1 MVAIPEGLPLS
12 VTLALAYSIKQMMK
26 EKNLVRKLYA
36 CEIMGGADVVCSDK
50 TGTLTMNQMTLTH
63 FWNFDINHIYMLSAQ
78 KQVSIE
84 SFIPS
89 QELRKLFTES
99 IIANSVEDPVSIH
112 TYNQLDRSLPKVQKQ
127 S

>member
-36 CEIMGGADVVCSDK
+36 CEIMGGADVICSDK

-63 FWNFDINHIYMLSAQ
+63 FWNEDILHIYMLSAK
-78 KQVSIE
+78 KQSTLE

-89 QELRKLFTES
+89 PKLRDLFVES
-99 IIANSVEDPVSIH
+99 IVANSVEDPVRH
-112 TYNQLDRSLPKVQKQ
+112 LPHIT
-127 S
+127 ST